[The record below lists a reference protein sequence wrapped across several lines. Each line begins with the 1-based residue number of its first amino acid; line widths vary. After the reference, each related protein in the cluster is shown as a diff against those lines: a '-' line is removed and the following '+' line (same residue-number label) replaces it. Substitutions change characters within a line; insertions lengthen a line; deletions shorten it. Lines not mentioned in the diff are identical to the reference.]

1 MHKNRKQVLCR
12 VKAVLQLAGIAIIIK
27 SNEKGCCFMAF
38 EIYDQQRMRP
48 ICGVLFDMD
57 GVILDTEKLYARFWR
72 EACIALG
79 YPMTHEQAL
88 GMRSL
93 NRQAGQ
99 AKLTEYFGPGIS
111 HPEVRK
117 KRIELMDAYVEEHGV
132 DPLPGVVETL
142 TFLKEM
148 GIPCAITTS
157 SPYERVEKYLG
168 RLGYLHLF
176 DKICTGYE
184 VAHGKP
190 EPDIY
195 IYGAES
201 LGLKPEQC
209 LAIEDSPAGIT
220 SASRAGCLTVM
231 IPDQDPATEEMK
243 SKLFALADS
252 LQDLVRLVQ
261 LLNQ

>member
-1 MHKNRKQVLCR
+1 
-12 VKAVLQLAGIAIIIK
+12 
-27 SNEKGCCFMAF
+27 MAF
-38 EIYDQQRMRP
+38 EIINAEMNRP
-48 ICGVLFDMD
+48 VRGVLFDMD

-72 EACIALG
+72 EACVALG

-111 HPEVRK
+111 HPEVRQ
-117 KRIELMDAYVEEHGV
+117 KRIELMDAYVAEHGV
-132 DPLPGVVETL
+132 DPLPGVVEIL
-142 TFLKEM
+142 TYLKEQ

-157 SPYERVEKYLG
+157 SPLERVERYLG

-184 VAHGKP
+184 VRRGKP

-195 IYGAES
+195 IYGATS
-201 LGLKPEQC
+201 LGLKPEHC
-209 LAIEDSPAGIT
+209 LAVEDSPAGIT
-220 SASRAGCLTVM
+220 SAYRAGCAVVM
-231 IPDQDPATEEMK
+231 IPDQDPPTEQIRPQ
-243 SKLFALADS
+243 LFAKADS
-252 LQDLVRLVQ
+252 LTDLID
-261 LLNQ
+261 LLETQK